1 MARMNEMARF
11 ARTGAESYRAR
22 FTTAEFLRM
31 IEAGAFEDWK
41 VELVG
46 GELDRMPLPGNEHA
60 RRQMR
65 VVRLARVAPEA
76 LLRAGTGIDLGN
88 DTVLGCDAAILRLPV
103 EGVGNRML
111 RPDEVLLAIEIAE
124 TSRERD
130 LGLKRVRYA
139 AAGIAHYWVVDG
151 ERGVVHVH
159 SEPVAGDYAE
169 IATVRFG
176 QPLRVPG
183 TDATITAE

>member
-1 MARMNEMARF
+1 MV
-11 ARTGAESYRAR
+11 
-22 FTTAEFLRM
+22 
-31 IEAGAFEDWK
+31 EAGAFEDWK
-41 VELVG
+41 VELVD

-60 RRQMR
+60 RRQMMV
-65 VVRLARVAPEA
+65 VVRLSRVVSEA

-103 EGVGNRML
+103 EGVDNRML
-111 RPDEVLLAIEIAE
+111 RPDEVLLAVEIAE

-130 LGLKRVRYA
+130 LGLKRMKYA

-159 SEPVAGDYAE
+159 AEPVAGDYAE
-169 IATVRFG
+169 ISTVRFG
-176 QPLRVPG
+176 QPLLVPR
-183 TDATITAE
+183 TDATITID